1 MSESSRAP
9 TAWIMTLGNAIHLSA
24 YQDCKVVILPQT
36 FLPMPVSFAYPKN
49 SSLAVIID
57 HQIRKLQ
64 ETGVQS
70 RIKKKYTP
78 LAPECRHSLSAYI
91 FGALQY
97 WVFLFRD
104 GPYIE
109 REAVSITKVA
119 MATNLFG
126 YGFAISWALFI
137 IELIYYNMSVMR
149 VMRVWCY
156 MNHGNMFVTLYYSL
170 LRLRAPAPFPIP

>member
-9 TAWIMTLGNAIHLSA
+9 TAWIMTLGNAIHLAA

-78 LAPECRHSLSAYI
+78 LAPECRHSCRDMLFIRSTYTL
-91 FGALQY
+91 FT
-97 WVFLFRD
+97 LFRD
-104 GPYIE
+104 GPYFE
-109 REAVSITKVA
+109 REAVSISKVA

-126 YGFAISWALFI
+126 LGFAISWSLFV
-137 IELIYYNMSVMR
+137 IEIIYYNRMR
-149 VMRVWCY
+149 AMR
-156 MNHGNMFVTLYYSL
+156 T
-170 LRLRAPAPFPIP
+170 